1 MTKLSEIKVNLS
13 PNHND
18 VFKKRETIILRL
30 AKTLCLEMTFYT
42 FHRIL

>member
-13 PNHND
+13 PNHNN

-30 AKTLCLEMTFYT
+30 AKDSPFEAAC
-42 FHRIL
+42 RS